1 MRTTIQSE
9 KDNDKQEPG
18 CFVWMHMGAVGEKGT
33 ERGLGSQ
40 GEFEVPTVTF
50 PREETKVK

>member
-18 CFVWMHMGAVGEKGT
+18 YFVWMHIGAVGEKGT

-40 GEFEVPTVTF
+40 GKFEVPTVTF